1 MTIESKIID
10 LITKACEQSE
20 EAIINATSWDKL
32 GFDSL
37 QTVELILQIEDV
49 FNIVIDEDD
58 AENIKNYNDLL
69 TYLKGKIND

>member
-1 MTIESKIID
+1 MTIESKAID
-10 LITKACEQSE
+10 LIKKVCEKSE
-20 EAIINATSWDKL
+20 EAIINATAWDEL

-49 FNIVIDEDD
+49 FDIVIDEDD

-69 TYLKGKIND
+69 TYLKGKIQ

>member
-10 LITKACEQSE
+10 LIKKACEKPE
-20 EAIINATSWDKL
+20 EAIINATAWDEL

-69 TYLKGKIND
+69 TYLKGKI